1 MEDLIFTKGDIM
13 NYTNLAAEILKYVGG
28 QENIIIV
35 TNCMTRLRFQLKDSK
50 KANVEAI
57 KNLKGVQGAV
67 TKNGQFQIIIGTDV
81 SHVCEEIKKLGHFD
95 DNAEPSGEAE
105 KTGIINSFFGTL
117 TAIFTPVIPA
127 LAGSGMIKALLA
139 LCVVLGVITND
150 SNTYKVFFAFA
161 DALFTFMPFIL
172 AISAAKRFKCSP
184 YIAAVLAGVL
194 LHSSFTGIEAQ
205 ELIIN
210 IFNGNTISL
219 KYFTIFG
226 FLPILAISYG
236 GSVIPILLIVWVQ
249 SKIEPIANKYSF
261 HAVKVFLAPLITIIL
276 TGLIA
281 LFIAGPIGNLIG
293 QILAVGFNFLNDY
306 AGWVIPLI
314 MGTLCPFFVMTGMHY
329 CFAPIQSIQYA
340 TLGYGTIL
348 GPGMLASNIAQGT
361 SSIVVGLKSKNKE
374 LKQLGIS
381 AGFTGLMG
389 ITEPA
394 LYGVNLKY
402 KKPLYAA
409 MIGGGCA
416 GLYAGITGIHTFSST
431 TAGLLALPVYIGG
444 EGFMNLINACITI
457 LISMVVTV
465 IATLILGFKDPV
477 EVKADEVKAE
487 NNQEVKPLI
496 KEKLVLGAPLSGQT
510 ISLSKVSD
518 EAFSQGILGKG
529 AAILPVEGKVYAPVN
544 GKVETVFDTKHA
556 IGLVSDEGVEILIH
570 VGIDTVELGGK
581 YYETKVKQGERVTKG
596 QLLLEFDMDGI
607 KKAGYDITTP
617 IIVSNTE
624 DFLEV
629 LATDKGTVKAKD
641 DFITILP

>member
-1 MEDLIFTKGDIM
+1 M

-28 QENIIIV
+28 QENVISV

-95 DNAEPSGEAE
+95 DNAETSGEAE

-139 LCVVLGVITND
+139 LCVALGVITND

-161 DALFTFMPFIL
+161 DALFSFMPFIL
-172 AISAAKRFKCSP
+172 AISAARRFKCSP

-249 SKIEPIANKYSF
+249 SKIEPVANNYSF
-261 HAVKVFLAPLITIIL
+261 PAVKVFLAPLITIIL

-374 LKQLGIS
+374 LKQLGLS

-457 LISMVVTV
+457 LISMAVTV

-477 EVKADEVKAE
+477 VMEAEEVNAVNKK
-487 NNQEVKPLI
+487 EVKPLI
-496 KEKLVLGAPLSGQT
+496 KEKLILAAPLSGQT
-510 ISLSKVSD
+510 ISLSEVSD

-544 GKVETVFDTKHA
+544 GRVETVFETKHA

-581 YYETKVKQGERVTKG
+581 FYEAKVKQGESVAKG

-624 DFLEV
+624 DYLEV
-629 LATDKGTVKAKD
+629 LATVKDTVRAKD
-641 DFITILP
+641 DFLTILP

>member
-1 MEDLIFTKGDIM
+1 MKDLIFTKGDIM

-28 QENIIIV
+28 QENVISV

-81 SHVCEEIKKLGHFD
+81 SHVCEEIKKLGRFD
-95 DNAEPSGEAE
+95 DNAEPSGETE

-139 LCVVLGVITND
+139 LCVALGVITND

-261 HAVKVFLAPLITIIL
+261 NAVKVFLAPLITIIL

-477 EVKADEVKAE
+477 EVIADEVKAE

-529 AAILPVEGKVYAPVN
+529 AAILPVEGMVYAPVN

-581 YYETKVKQGERVTKG
+581 YYEAKVKQGERVTKG
-596 QLLLEFDMDGI
+596 QLLLEFDMDSM

-617 IIVSNTE
+617 IIVSNAE

-629 LATDKGTVKAKD
+629 LVTDKGTVKAKD
-641 DFITILP
+641 DFLTILP

>member
-1 MEDLIFTKGDIM
+1 M
-13 NYTNLAAEILKYVGG
+13 NYSQLAADILRHVGG
-28 QENIIIV
+28 QGNVISV
-35 TNCMTRLRFQLKDSK
+35 TNCMTRLRFQLKDTK
-50 KANVEAI
+50 KANVDAI

-81 SHVCEEIKKLGHFD
+81 GNVCEEIKKLGNFD
-95 DNAEPSGEAE
+95 DNAPSAEEGE
-105 KTGIINSFFGTL
+105 KTGIINTFFGTL

-139 LCVVLGVITND
+139 LCVALGVITSD
-150 SNTYKVFFAFA
+150 TNTYKVFFAFA
-161 DALFTFMPFIL
+161 DAIFSFMPFIL

-205 ELIIN
+205 EFIVN

-249 SKIEPIANKYSF
+249 SKIEPIANKFSPN
-261 HAVKVFLAPLITIIL
+261 AVKVFLAPLVTIVI
-276 TGLIA
+276 TGLVG
-281 LFIAGPIGNLIG
+281 LFIAGPLGNMIG
-293 QILAVGFNFLNDY
+293 QILAIGFNLLNDY
-306 AGWVIPLI
+306 AGWVIPFL
-314 MGTLCPFFVMTGMHY
+314 MGTFTPFFIMTGMHY

-348 GPGMLASNIAQGT
+348 GPGMLSSNIAQGT
-361 SSIVVGLKSKNKE
+361 ASIVVGLKSKNKE
-374 LKQLGIS
+374 LKQLGLS

-394 LYGVNLKY
+394 LYGVTLKY

-416 GLYAGITGIHTFSST
+416 GHYAGIAGIHTFSST

-444 EGFMNLINACITI
+444 DSIMNLVNACITI
-457 LISMVVTV
+457 AISMVVTA

-477 EVKADEVKAE
+477 EVPEVP
-487 NNQEVKPLI
+487 NQEVQPLMKQKI
-496 KEKLVLGAPLSGQT
+496 VAGAPITGKTVGLSEV
-510 ISLSKVSD
+510 KD
-518 EAFSQGILGKG
+518 EGFSQGVLGKG
-529 AAILPVEGKVYAPVN
+529 MAILPAEGKVYAPLN
-544 GKVETVFDTKHA
+544 ATITTIFDTKHA
-556 IGLVSDEGVEILIH
+556 IGLTSEEGVELLIH

-581 YYETKVKQGERVTKG
+581 YFNVKVNQGDKVKKG
-596 QLLLEFDMDGI
+596 QLLLEFDIEGI
-607 KKAGYDITTP
+607 KSAGYDTTTP
-617 IIVSNTE
+617 IIISNS
-624 DFLEV
+624 DDYLDI
-629 LATDKGTVKAKD
+629 LGTDKSGVTKEEA
-641 DFITILP
+641 FLTIIP